1 MVNTISN
8 IGTEIS
14 LIISKTSSVS
24 TISEQERINNFLDS
38 INKLKV
44 SLNNRVEK
52 LKQIDSLFA
61 QLTWVDIKSKEDEEL
76 IKKIIID
83 SKKFHSKLLRNYV
96 NLKNSLWQ
104 SNICREEITCYKNI
118 LYDIEDSVFEIEQ
131 IFFSLRTDEEFNNL
145 LKSI

>member
-118 LYDIEDSVFEIEQ
+118 LDDIEDSVFEIEQ
-131 IFFSLRTDEEFNNL
+131 IFFSLITDEEFNNL

>member
-1 MVNTISN
+1 MVNTVSN

-14 LIISKTSSVS
+14 LIISKTSSIS

-38 INKLKV
+38 INKLKA
-44 SLNNRVEK
+44 SLDSRIEK
-52 LKQIDSLFA
+52 LKKIEILYT
-61 QLTWVDIKSKEDEEL
+61 QLTWVDVNNKQDEKL
-76 IKKIIID
+76 IQKIIID

-104 SNICREEITCYKNI
+104 KNICRKEISDYKNI
-118 LYDIEDSVFEIEQ
+118 LDDIEDSIFEIEQ
-131 IFFSLRTDEEFNNL
+131 IFFSLRNDDEFNNL

>member
-61 QLTWVDIKSKEDEEL
+61 QLTWVDVKSKEDEEL

-118 LYDIEDSVFEIEQ
+118 LDDIEDSVFEIEQ

>member
-76 IKKIIID
+76 IKKIYALY
-83 SKKFHSKLLRNYV
+83 SAYKLM
-96 NLKNSLWQ
+96 
-104 SNICREEITCYKNI
+104 
-118 LYDIEDSVFEIEQ
+118 
-131 IFFSLRTDEEFNNL
+131 
-145 LKSI
+145 

>member
-1 MVNTISN
+1 MTILLSASSDRDPDK
-8 IGTEIS
+8 IYEAAEV
-14 LIISKTSSVS
+14 LSKD
-24 TISEQERINNFLDS
+24 FLDS

-96 NLKNSLWQ
+96 NLKNSQ
-104 SNICREEITCYKNI
+104 YICYQNQESQNQYK
-118 LYDIEDSVFEIEQ
+118 
-131 IFFSLRTDEEFNNL
+131 
-145 LKSI
+145 

>member
-61 QLTWVDIKSKEDEEL
+61 QLTWVEIKSKEDEEL

-83 SKKFHSKLLRNYV
+83 SISKMVKNYIL
-96 NLKNSLWQ
+96 NLSMMPSLEI
-104 SNICREEITCYKNI
+104 SNEKM
-118 LYDIEDSVFEIEQ
+118 LA
-131 IFFSLRTDEEFNNL
+131 FSIKD
-145 LKSI
+145 